1 MNKSIC
7 IHPWNSMAVRP
18 YGVSVPCCKFR
29 AEDDFANQSR
39 ITQDPRNHESWINIR
54 KDMLAGIPIKSCSAC
69 YQEEASGADSMRS
82 VSVKS
87 LDRPLP
93 ASTDCDELNSLEIA
107 FSNLCN
113 LACVS
118 CSRWLSSTWASE
130 DYKHKRIDNKLHGK
144 IVDYRS
150 LVSHGSDIDQLD
162 LRYLRTLK
170 IIGGEP
176 FMDQEKFINLMQ
188 RLDLSKI
195 TLRVSTNGTVLPNER
210 LKSLID
216 QCQRVVI
223 EVSIDGIGSVGEWY
237 RWPTK
242 FEEVKQVMN
251 QFQDWWGNDSRFE
264 FGTHTVINVFN
275 IWNLDSIVHF
285 MNDNY
290 PAWELYFDWMYNPG
304 WQAICIIPEE
314 FKSEIKSNLLKWN
327 DSVTGNWGAHTK
339 SPFLATV
346 DRLNDKPKSNWETF
360 KERTFNLANER
371 NLDVLKMVPEL
382 AKILKST

>member
-1 MNKSIC
+1 
-7 IHPWNSMAVRP
+7 VR
-18 YGVSVPCCKFR
+18 K
-29 AEDDFANQSR
+29 
-39 ITQDPRNHESWINIR
+39 
-54 KDMLAGIPIKSCSAC
+54 
-69 YQEEASGADSMRS
+69 
-82 VSVKS
+82 
-87 LDRPLP
+87 
-93 ASTDCDELNSLEIA
+93 
-107 FSNLCN
+107 
-113 LACVS
+113 
-118 CSRWLSSTWASE
+118 
-130 DYKHKRIDNKLHGK
+130 
-144 IVDYRS
+144 
-150 LVSHGSDIDQLD
+150 
-162 LRYLRTLK
+162 LK

-176 FMDQEKFINLMQ
+176 FMDQEKFINLME
-188 RLDLSKI
+188 RLDLSQI
-195 TLRVSTNGTVLPNER
+195 TLRVSTNGTVLPNAR

-216 QCQRVVI
+216 KCERVII

-290 PAWELYFDWMYNPG
+290 PTWELYFDWMYNPG

-314 FKSEIKSNLLKWN
+314 FKSEIKANLLKWN
-327 DSVTGNWGAHTK
+327 STVTGNWGAHTN

-346 DRLNDKPKSNWETF
+346 DRLNDTPKSNWETF